1 MPTSSHLLCKCR
13 LVKKGGN
20 APSAWKHLRGTMD
33 GLDSWFSHSLTT
45 SAGRWAVRP
54 GRNHRST
61 QMSAL
66 RSMMIWPFTLG
77 VSGEIPFHP
86 IGKVW
91 VRVVPPDR
99 LHWYTCHVLWTVNVI
114 LHSGTAGS
122 FMNALGS
129 HAQEEPRAVEPLAA
143 SAKDLTFRGSQLFSR
158 EELEAAGHLLLQS
171 LGQNCR
177 AFP

>member
-1 MPTSSHLLCKCR
+1 MGSEARKEPPIYADVCTQKHDDLAFHAGGQWGDPFPSYWQSLGMGGR
-13 LVKKGGN
+13 TRQTALVYMSR
-20 APSAWKHLRGTMD
+20 AVD
-33 GLDSWFSHSLTT
+33 G
-45 SAGRWAVRP
+45 
-54 GRNHRST
+54 
-61 QMSAL
+61 Q
-66 RSMMIWPFTLG
+66 
-77 VSGEIPFHP
+77 
-86 IGKVW
+86 
-91 VRVVPPDR
+91 
-99 LHWYTCHVLWTVNVI
+99 CHT
-114 LHSGTAGS
+114 HSGIAGS